1 MYMVYM
7 YICAG
12 VATSSRTTHAHTT
25 SNACIAGPPPLEIV
39 VQVTL
44 NPGQTKPNPSPAP
57 SYITGGKRKMKKQIK
72 KIKIKINRRS
82 GQGGGWAGERRAR
95 AGTVV
100 STLATPAARCALHV
114 PSQALPPGM
123 REGGGWQ

>member
-57 SYITGGKRKMKKQIK
+57 SYITDQDKGG
-72 KIKIKINRRS
+72 
-82 GQGGGWAGERRAR
+82 AGPEKEGRAPEQLFPHLQR
-95 AGTVV
+95 
-100 STLATPAARCALHV
+100 LLHAARCTF
-114 PSQALPPGM
+114 QAKRCHP
-123 REGGGWQ
+123 E